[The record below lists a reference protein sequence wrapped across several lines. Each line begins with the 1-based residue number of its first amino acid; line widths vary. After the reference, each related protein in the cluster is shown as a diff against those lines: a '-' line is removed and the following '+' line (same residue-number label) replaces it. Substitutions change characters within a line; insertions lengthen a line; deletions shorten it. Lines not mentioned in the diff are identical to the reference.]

1 MKHTDDLKTLY
12 RNANLSTDPAMDRAV
27 LTDALNAGGLTYC
40 EVPPAAKGK
49 DKEQVR
55 RRSESAAAPFGRIVM
70 KNRMTTLAVVAV
82 VILAVTLGLS
92 VFTGNGAGK
101 VYARAVSQ
109 LHNAQTLTYSV
120 ITKTG
125 VDSMPTVRMDVAFK
139 DTGFIRTATADGY
152 ITVAQSTGEKIKGIS
167 IVPVAKNF
175 VTFEVENMPD
185 DPAKDPWAMIAMLRA
200 LPARADRVLGH
211 KEVDGRMLDGFR
223 VREDDTIATVWID
236 PASGQLARVELE
248 CSSAPGM
255 NVIMSDFQFDVPLE
269 DAFFSL
275 EPPEGYIPLEAQADA
290 AGVGERDFV
299 EFLRA
304 WSLWTVDGTFPPLVA
319 GSEIAKVIVHMAQED
334 KFKAG
339 WDFDPGRQQVV
350 YGGLVFISGLPAG
363 TWRYAGQNVSFGN
376 PLTPVFWYQPQ
387 GSATWRVIY
396 ADLSTADVTAEN
408 LPK

>member
-1 MKHTDDLKTLY
+1 MKHTDDMKTYY

-27 LTDALNAGGLTYC
+27 LTDALDAGGLTYHK
-40 EVPPAAKGK
+40 VPPAGKGK
-49 DKEQVR
+49 NKDQTR
-55 RRSESAAAPFGRIVM
+55 RRSESRAALFGRIVM
-70 KNRMTTLAVVAV
+70 KNRKTKWAVAAVVA
-82 VILAVTLGLS
+82 LAVIAGLS
-92 VFTGNGAGK
+92 LFTGDGAGK

-125 VDSMPTVRMDVAFK
+125 VDSIPTVRMDVAFK
-139 DTGFIRTATADGY
+139 DTGFVRTATADGY
-152 ITVAQSTGEKIKGIS
+152 ITVAQSIGNKIKGIS

-185 DPAKDPWAMIAMLRA
+185 DPAKDPWAMIEILRA
-200 LPARADRVLGH
+200 LPARADRVAGRREL
-211 KEVDGRMLDGFR
+211 DGRMLDGFR

-236 PASGQLARVELE
+236 PVSGQLARVELE
-248 CSSAPGM
+248 CPSAPGM
-255 NVIMSDFQFDVPLE
+255 NVILSDFQFDVPLE

-275 EPPEGYIPLEAQADA
+275 EPPEGYTPLEAQADA

-304 WSLWTVDGTFPPLVA
+304 WSLWTADATFPPLVA
-319 GSEIAKVIVHMAQED
+319 GPEIAKVIVHMAQEG
-334 KFKAG
+334 KFKPG

-350 YGGLVFISGLPAG
+350 YRGLVFTSGLPAG
-363 TWRYAGQNVSFGN
+363 TWRYAGQNVPFGN
-376 PLTPVFWYQPQ
+376 PLTPIFWYQPQ
-387 GSATWRVIY
+387 GSPTWRVIY
-396 ADLSTADVTAEN
+396 ADLSTADVSPED